1 MTAAG
6 DTRDRLMTVGELA
19 RRTGMRVKALRE
31 YEDMGLVYTV
41 GRSAGGYRLFDES
54 AQWCVG
60 VIRTLRSLGLTVAE
74 IREIAG
80 IYLMQPGQHIGG
92 HVAKRLHSAR
102 ARIDT
107 RIAALQEL
115 RRRIDEFETAH
126 QAELAGWGGADFRA
140 EDPRSRSK
148 T

>member
-1 MTAAG
+1 
-6 DTRDRLMTVGELA
+6 MTVGELS
-19 RRTGMRVKALRE
+19 RRTGMPVKALRE

-41 GRSAGGYRLFDES
+41 GRSPAGYRLFDES
-54 AQWCVG
+54 ALWCVA

-80 IYLMQPGQHIGG
+80 IYLMQPDKHIGG
-92 HVAKRLHSAR
+92 HVAERLHSVR

-107 RIAALQEL
+107 GIDALEEL

-126 QAELAGWGGADFRA
+126 QAELAAWGGADFRA
-140 EDPRSRSK
+140 QDPRSRSA